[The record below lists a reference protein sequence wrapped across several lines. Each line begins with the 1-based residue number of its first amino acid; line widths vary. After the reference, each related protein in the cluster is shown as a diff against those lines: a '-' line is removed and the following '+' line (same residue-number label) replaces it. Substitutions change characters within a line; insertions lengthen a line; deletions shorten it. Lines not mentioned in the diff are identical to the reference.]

1 MIQDTYSITNTN
13 NEEIESNIINNSD
26 TLFALLQESII
37 FQNKTHF
44 LKMKDLQQREICNTV
59 CDEDYKDSLKLIH
72 IFMQYNIPLNKIY
85 TDTMV
90 WKYNH
95 NKLTS
100 SSMSIASLVKKAHQ
114 V

>member
-44 LKMKDLQQREICNTV
+44 LKMKDLQQREIRNTV
-59 CDEDYKDSLKLIH
+59 CDEDYKD
-72 IFMQYNIPLNKIY
+72 
-85 TDTMV
+85 
-90 WKYNH
+90 
-95 NKLTS
+95 
-100 SSMSIASLVKKAHQ
+100 
-114 V
+114 